1 MPERTIYKLS
11 EVTASLESVIKKA
24 YTNKYFWIKTEIV
37 RLNHYTH
44 SGHCYPDLVEKEKG
58 KVVAEIRGNIWRKDF
73 QRINHKFR
81 SVLNED
87 LGDNMTVVV
96 YASVSY
102 HPVYGLALHI
112 RDIDPEFTLGELA
125 RQKAETIHKLRS
137 AGIYELNKSRKLP
150 PVPKVIAIISVHTS
164 KGFNDFMSVI
174 NSNEKAYMFH
184 CMLFPAILQGNRAVS
199 TIKNQ
204 LDNIRKHQKLFDA
217 IAIIRGGGGDVGLSC
232 YDSWELASAVAQF
245 PIPVLTGIGHSTNET
260 VCEMVSYE
268 SFITPTK
275 IAEFLIRKYDSFDAF
290 LSESALKAANISQRM
305 LEQQDKELKDGAR
318 LFGAYSTGLL
328 DKQKHLLL
336 RMADELSSR
345 SAAFVMQEHHKL
357 SVAASRISAR
367 SAVVLDKAGSDLQ
380 FAEEKYNM
388 LKPENILKR
397 GFSISRVNGKVITD
411 ISVLN
416 TGDTIETSLYN
427 GKVDS
432 RVEKINPSKQE

>member
-11 EVTASLESVIKKA
+11 EVTASLESVIRKTYA
-24 YTNKYFWIKTEIV
+24 NKSFWIKTEIV

-44 SGHCYPDLVEKEKG
+44 SGHCYPDLVEKDKG
-58 KVVAEIRGNIWRKDF
+58 KIVAEIRGNIWRKDY

-96 YASVSY
+96 YASISY

-125 RQKAETIHKLRS
+125 RQKAETIHKLKA
-137 AGIYELNKSRKLP
+137 AGIYELNKSLSLP

-164 KGFNDFMSVI
+164 KGFNDFMNVI
-174 NSNEKAYMFH
+174 NTNEKGYKFH
-184 CMLFPAILQGNRAVS
+184 CILFPAILQGDRAVS

-204 LDNIRKHQKLFDA
+204 LDNIRKRQEVFDA

-232 YDSWELASAVAQF
+232 YDSWELASAVANF
-245 PIPVLTGIGHSTNET
+245 PLPVLTGIGHSTNET
-260 VCEMVSYE
+260 VCEMVSYQ

-275 IAEFLIRKYDSFDAF
+275 IAEFLIRKYDSFDDSLA
-290 LSESALKAANISQRM
+290 ESAFKAGNISQRI
-305 LEQQDKELKDGAR
+305 LEQQHKELKDAAR
-318 LFGAYSTGLL
+318 IFGAKSTGLL
-328 DKQKHLLL
+328 DNQKHLLL
-336 RMADELSSR
+336 RMADELLSR
-345 SAAFVMQEHHKL
+345 SSAFMIQEQHKL
-357 SVAASRISAR
+357 SVAASQINNRTIVMIEKAR
-367 SAVVLDKAGSDLQ
+367 RDLH
-380 FAEEKYNM
+380 FSEEKYAM

-411 ISVLN
+411 VSSLSK
-416 TGDTIETSLYN
+416 GDFIETSLYR
-427 GKVDS
+427 GKVES
-432 RVEKINPSKQE
+432 TVEKIHQNKTK